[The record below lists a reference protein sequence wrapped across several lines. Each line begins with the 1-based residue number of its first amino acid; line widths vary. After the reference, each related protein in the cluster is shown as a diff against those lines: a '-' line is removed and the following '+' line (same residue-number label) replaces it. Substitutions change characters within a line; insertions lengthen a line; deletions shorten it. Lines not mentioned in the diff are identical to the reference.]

1 MARGDHLFVYRT
13 GYSHHGI
20 DLGNGR
26 VIHFESDPWR
36 KLSGT
41 IIGKAAPKIRE
52 VSLNEFSGGRPLN
65 VRQYEIC
72 DDVETVIERSRNRV
86 GDVRYD
92 VFQNNCEHFA
102 VWCKTGR
109 HESTQVE
116 SLREAVKRHRPA
128 AATSALIIRAARRLP
143 GRARAL
149 AYGAAFGLTAGAF
162 TYRYLEKRFENYL
175 RGES

>member
-36 KLSGT
+36 KLTGT
-41 IIGKAAPKIRE
+41 IARKDSPKIRE
-52 VSLNEFSGGRPLN
+52 VSLDEFSGGRPLY
-65 VRQYEIC
+65 VRQYEVC
-72 DDVETVIERSRNRV
+72 DEVETVIERSTSRIDEV
-86 GDVRYD
+86 GYD
-92 VFQNNCEHFA
+92 VFGNNCEHFA
-102 VWCKTGR
+102 VWCKTGK
-109 HESTQVE
+109 HESTQIE
-116 SLREAVKRHRPA
+116 SLREAARPLGSA
-128 AATSALIIRAARRLP
+128 VATSAVIMRTAHRLP

-149 AYGAAFGLTAGAF
+149 AYGAAFALTAGSF
-162 TYRYLEKRFENYL
+162 TYRYLERRMENYF